1 VSAPAPRR
9 LGALLAA
16 AALVTAC
23 TGGGSEQQGT
33 DADGAA
39 PADVDA
45 ATEPDEIDAA
55 YTQAVLDELLPRID
69 RAEQAALAEAP
80 TDELPEESRRLFQAV
95 HAPAVA
101 DPLLTSLEVSVS
113 SEGSAETL
121 AAEVEQHGATR
132 WEVTELGEPS
142 EECVPF
148 RFDYVHAGET
158 SGQRGIGSLVRPDGD
173 HDPAGHNPTPWVIGL
188 NGVEGQ
194 LDESLDTICGTS
206 EDNDAELE
214 G

>member
-1 VSAPAPRR
+1 VRGPAPRR
-9 LGALLAA
+9 IGALLLAA
-16 AALVTAC
+16 ALLTAC
-23 TGGGSEQQGT
+23 TRGGSEQQGT

-39 PADVDA
+39 TADDV
-45 ATEPDEIDAA
+45 ATEPDELDAA
-55 YTQAVLDELLPRID
+55 DAQAVLDELLPLLD
-69 RAEQAALAEAP
+69 RAERAAVAEAP
-80 TDELPEESRRLFQAV
+80 TDELPEESRRVLQAV
-95 HAPAVA
+95 HTPAVA

-121 AAEVEQHGATR
+121 SAELDQHGATR
-132 WEVTELGEPS
+132 WEVTELGEPG

-158 SGQRGIGSLVRPDGD
+158 SGQRGVGALVRPDGD

-188 NGVEGQ
+188 HGVEGQ
-194 LDESLDTICGTS
+194 LDESLDTICQTS
-206 EDNDAELE
+206 EDNDAELA

>member
-1 VSAPAPRR
+1 VRGPAPRR
-9 LGALLAA
+9 IGALLLAA
-16 AALVTAC
+16 ALLTAC
-23 TGGGSEQQGT
+23 TRGGSEQQGT

-39 PADVDA
+39 TADDV
-45 ATEPDEIDAA
+45 ATEPDELDAA
-55 YTQAVLDELLPRID
+55 DAQAVLDELLPLLD
-69 RAEQAALAEAP
+69 RAERAAVAEAP